1 MNYFISKS
9 PAPEPGE
16 GVFSA
21 RAHISIF
28 SFFHFFIKPEPAPEP
43 FQALTVDKALQ
54 VRLFLTGK
62 GEMTS
67 GNTYYPG
74 K

>member
-1 MNYFISKS
+1 MDYFISKS
-9 PAPEPGE
+9 PAPEPGA

-21 RAHISIF
+21 RAHIFIF
-28 SFFHFFIKPEPAPEP
+28 SFFIVPEPAPEP

-54 VRLFLTGK
+54 VRLFLTGE